1 MRYKTLF
8 KHLVLKRFMIPLG
21 IYRTEKVS
29 FAALDPTSNEEE
41 DENNNQIEEAKNS
54 EDEGDVAETAR
65 NQEDD
70 VAEDFKEIAEKKK
83 KAQKDDKSKETEKDN
98 EKYMKEI
105 KYVITNP
112 DKDLKLKENDTVFVL
127 AQNDPKDPNVY
138 WEDQPRKSTFFNFNT
153 FDNKQPG

>member
-29 FAALDPTSNEEE
+29 FAALDPASNEEE
-41 DENNNQIEEAKNS
+41 DENGENNQIEEAKNS
-54 EDEGDVAETAR
+54 EDGGDGADTGR
-65 NQEDD
+65 NQEDEA
-70 VAEDFKEIAEKKK
+70 AEGFKEMAEKKK
-83 KAQKDDKSKETEKDN
+83 KAQKDKSKEAEKDN

-138 WEDQPRKSTFFNFNT
+138 WED
-153 FDNKQPG
+153 

>member
-29 FAALDPTSNEEE
+29 FAALDPASNEEE
-41 DENNNQIEEAKNS
+41 DENGENNQIEEGKNS
-54 EDEGDVAETAR
+54 EDGGDGADTGR
-65 NQEDD
+65 NQEDEA
-70 VAEDFKEIAEKKK
+70 AEDFKEMTEKKK
-83 KAQKDDKSKETEKDN
+83 KAQKDKSKETEKDN

-138 WEDQPRKSTFFNFNT
+138 WED
-153 FDNKQPG
+153 